1 MMQAATLFK
10 VFKPALTN
18 VKFNDLIV
26 CGFFFFFLALA
37 FLLCFDFPSLSKS
50 IV

>member
-10 VFKPALTN
+10 VFKTALTD
-18 VKFNDLIV
+18 VKFND
-26 CGFFFFFLALA
+26 FFFFALA

-50 IV
+50 FV

>member
-1 MMQAATLFK
+1 MQAATLFK
-10 VFKPALTN
+10 VFKPAFTD
-18 VKFNDLIV
+18 VKFNDFFLS
-26 CGFFFFFLALA
+26 FFFFFFALA